1 LTKNWFLDLPIL
13 RDKNYQQLNGRIRS
27 FTVLSWYCKTFI
39 DDAHALFRDS
49 DYIIENKQSDAVT
62 IAKRNLSWQ
71 EIAKKLNAQ
80 SQIGKRS
87 AKQIHALDD
96 NLKKTARSNLHSD
109 KVSKHF
115 YVHMIGR

>member
-1 LTKNWFLDLPIL
+1 
-13 RDKNYQQLNGRIRS
+13 
-27 FTVLSWYCKTFI
+27 
-39 DDAHALFRDS
+39 RDS

-109 KVSKHF
+109 KQYAYKQTGG
-115 YVHMIGR
+115 GRFTPKSTALDEKIVRVLRDQFK